1 VCKLTPVQPGDFDAK
16 AIRLLDALNE
26 KGRALEARTFPEKL
40 HENMMNMFEHPVFS
54 RTEF

>member
-1 VCKLTPVQPGDFDAK
+1 MQPGDFDAK

-54 RTEF
+54 RTVF